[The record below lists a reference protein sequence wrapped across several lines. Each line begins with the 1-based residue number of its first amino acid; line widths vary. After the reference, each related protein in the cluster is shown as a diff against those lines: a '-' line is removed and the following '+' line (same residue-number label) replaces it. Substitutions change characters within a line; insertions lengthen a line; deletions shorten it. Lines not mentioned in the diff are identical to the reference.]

1 MFLVEV
7 PDRSEATLLRYIQ
20 TYVKPGS
27 IIYSDLW
34 KGYHN
39 ILPKLGLLH
48 FTVNHS
54 KEFVNS
60 ETQAHTNTIEGSWAG
75 IKQKVSK
82 RCRVKET
89 INLHLLE
96 FIWRRNN
103 EKKLW
108 KAFLNAINLNAF

>member
-20 TYVKPGS
+20 NYVNPGS

-34 KGYHN
+34 KGYQN

-54 KEFVNS
+54 KEFVNLQ
-60 ETQAHTNTIEGSWAG
+60 TGVHTNTIEGSWSR
-75 IKQKVSK
+75 IKQKISN
-82 RCRVKET
+82 RSRVKET

-103 EKKLW
+103 ANNVGQ
-108 KAFLNAINLNAF
+108 AFLNAIKIYN